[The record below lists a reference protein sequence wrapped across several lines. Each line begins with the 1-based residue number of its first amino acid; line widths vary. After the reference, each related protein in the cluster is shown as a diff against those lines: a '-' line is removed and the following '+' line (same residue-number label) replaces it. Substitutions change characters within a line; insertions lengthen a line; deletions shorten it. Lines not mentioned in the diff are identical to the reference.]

1 MSLVRPQIQGIV
13 EYSLRQY
20 PHRIKL
26 NQNENPYELPDGIK
40 KEILDRLAM
49 EAWSRYPPFVP
60 DRQLA
65 ALAAFTGWI
74 PEGVLLGNGS
84 NDLLQLLFS
93 CLLDAGRSVVISQPT
108 FTLYTLLAQSL
119 GASVHDVRMVRNPP
133 SAGTSGGDLRFD
145 VDGLIAAA
153 NRTDASLVVVCSPNN
168 PTGTQLAVADVE
180 RLLISTRGLVVI
192 DEAYVQFAPVSVA
205 PLLARHNRLVVLQTF
220 SKAMG
225 AAGLRFGYA
234 MLDPGLA
241 SELNKVKLPYSVNI
255 FTLIAAEVLMERWND
270 VKAWITRLN
279 DERERVRGALAMF
292 PGISV
297 LPSAANFLLFE
308 SFGKSP
314 AELFE
319 AILGKGILIRNVSA
333 YPMLERA
340 LRVSIGTPGENDEF
354 LEALR
359 GAL

>member
-13 EYSLRQY
+13 EYTLRQY

-26 NQNENPYELPDGIK
+26 NQNENPFELPDGIK
-40 KEILDRLAM
+40 REILDRLAS

-60 DRQLA
+60 DRQLE
-65 ALAAFTGWI
+65 ALASFTGWK

-84 NDLLQLLFS
+84 NDLLQLLFT
-93 CLLDAGRSVVISQPT
+93 CLLDSGRSVVISQPT

-119 GASVHDVRMVRNPP
+119 GAAVHHVRMLRNPP
-133 SAGTSGGDLRFD
+133 SVEIPGGDLRFD
-145 VDGLIAAA
+145 VDALIAAA
-153 NRTDASLVVVCSPNN
+153 NRTDASMIVVCSPNN
-168 PTGTQLAVADVE
+168 PTGTQLAPADVE
-180 RLLISTRGLVVI
+180 RLLRSVRGLVVI

-205 PLLARHNRLVVLQTF
+205 PLLERHERLVVLQTF

-241 SELNKVKLPYSVNI
+241 GELNKVKLPYAVNI
-255 FTLIAAEVLMERWND
+255 FTLIAAEVLMNRWKE
-270 VKAWITRLN
+270 VKEWIARLN
-279 DERERVRGALAMF
+279 DERERVRAALAAF

-297 LPSAANFLLFE
+297 LPSEANFLLFE
-308 SFGKSP
+308 SSGKSP
-314 AELFE
+314 AELFH
-319 AILGKGILIRNVSA
+319 AVLAKGILIRNVSA
-333 YPMLERA
+333 YPMLERG
-340 LRVSIGTPGENDEF
+340 LRVSIGTPGENHEF